1 MLQLKLAHVWSQRRY
16 HFVRAMHYSLY
27 VLGARHYHLCYYIK
41 CFSVSSNDLWPV
53 SSSRTLE
60 RRGNTY
66 TQRKPPPNSQ
76 NSSTQP
82 SFYQYFIFH
91 GGTGRNHKLFFWRA
105 LLSSKRW
112 STSTTPNSVTN
123 CMLIIIITYLYSVFK
138 RIILSCSP
146 FYFSFTCT

>member
-82 SFYQYFIFH
+82 SFCQYFIFH

-105 LLSSKRW
+105 LLSSKGDLHQQR
-112 STSTTPNSVTN
+112 
-123 CMLIIIITYLYSVFK
+123 LILLPIACSS
-138 RIILSCSP
+138 LSLP
-146 FYFSFTCT
+146 ICTLSSNE